1 MWRSE
6 CVVLVL
12 FLCVRVCGRPQLN
25 TRIVGGQAASPGSW
39 PWQVSLQSFGFHFC
53 GGSLIN
59 KDWVLTAAHCFQN
72 TNEKDV
78 KVLLGKQTLTGSN
91 PNQIQRG
98 VRKVIVHERYD
109 PNTQDNDITLLQ
121 LDSSVTF
128 NKFIMPVCLAAAGS
142 SFPAATASWITG
154 WGDIASGVSLP
165 DPGLLQEAQV
175 PIVDQKQCASLL
187 SLFKMKITN
196 NMICAG
202 LKQGGK
208 DTCQGDSGGPMV
220 NKKSTIWIQSGI
232 TMYTRLSQYQGW
244 ISQKIIQNLPGFVK
258 VIWVP
263 REITGLIARTAGWC
277 QGRCF
282 CQPEKHYT

>member
-1 MWRSE
+1 MT
-6 CVVLVL
+6 VLCEVLHCSLCPIRFVL
-12 FLCVRVCGRPQLN
+12 FKMSILLRIVCGRPQLN

-220 NKKSTIWIQSGI
+220 NKKSTIWIQSV
-232 TMYTRLSQYQGW
+232 YTRLSQYQGW
-244 ISQKIIQNLPGFVK
+244 ISQKIIQNLPGF
-258 VIWVP
+258 
-263 REITGLIARTAGWC
+263 GGSAL
-277 QGRCF
+277 QMS
-282 CQPEKHYT
+282 

>member
-1 MWRSE
+1 MKHETS
-6 CVVLVL
+6 L
-12 FLCVRVCGRPQLN
+12 VCGRPQLN

-59 KDWVLTAAHCFQN
+59 KDWVLTAAHCFQ
-72 TNEKDV
+72 KL
-78 KVLLGKQTLTGSN
+78 VLLGKQTLTGSN

-154 WGDIASGVSLP
+154 WGDIP
-165 DPGLLQEAQV
+165 D
-175 PIVDQKQCASLL
+175 SH

-244 ISQKIIQNLPGFVK
+244 ISQKIIQNLPGFLQNIK
-258 VIWVP
+258 LFIKLLLLSLVP
-263 REITGLIARTAGWC
+263 LKENSMKFVMSLMSLMLKWQLFHRHRILGDI
-277 QGRCF
+277 
-282 CQPEKHYT
+282 

>member
-1 MWRSE
+1 MRQKINIKISFYFQVFTYIWIRYTIHKIF
-6 CVVLVL
+6 LVRKSIGTCDL
-12 FLCVRVCGRPQLN
+12 CGRPQLN

-59 KDWVLTAAHCFQN
+59 KDWVLTAAHCFQ
-72 TNEKDV
+72 KL
-78 KVLLGKQTLTGSN
+78 VLLGKQTLTGSN

-154 WGDIASGVSLP
+154 WGDIASGDLCTHVAGLVKWAPVCHSVS
-165 DPGLLQEAQV
+165 
-175 PIVDQKQCASLL
+175 
-187 SLFKMKITN
+187 KITEV
-196 NMICAG
+196 I
-202 LKQGGK
+202 
-208 DTCQGDSGGPMV
+208 
-220 NKKSTIWIQSGI
+220 
-232 TMYTRLSQYQGW
+232 LSD
-244 ISQKIIQNLPGFVK
+244 IS
-258 VIWVP
+258 
-263 REITGLIARTAGWC
+263 
-277 QGRCF
+277 
-282 CQPEKHYT
+282 

>member
-12 FLCVRVCGRPQLN
+12 FLCVRESFAQSNICGRPQLN

-128 NKFIMPVCLAAAGS
+128 NKYIMPVCLAAAGS

-232 TMYTRLSQYQGW
+232 TSFGSGCADPNSPGVYTRLSQYQGW

-258 VIWVP
+258 
-263 REITGLIARTAGWC
+263 
-277 QGRCF
+277 
-282 CQPEKHYT
+282 Y